1 MSRHPFLAAW
11 ETRDLDTWAGAL
23 APDVVAHSPMLTA
36 PFSGRE
42 AVLEIYDVLFG
53 VFDEFDVTDEF
64 AAGETDMFFWRA
76 SVACGRVE
84 GTDLIRHDENGKISE
99 IRVLIRPLA
108 GIAAFAAAVGPPLAR
123 QRGRVRFIMVRLL
136 AAPLRWLLVAA
147 DRISG
152 RFVH

>member
-11 ETRDLDTWAGAL
+11 ETRDLDTLAAVL

-53 VFDEFDVTDEF
+53 VFHEFDVTDEF
-64 AAGETDMFFWRA
+64 AAGHTHVFFWRA
-76 SVACGRVE
+76 GVADGRIE
-84 GTDLIRHDENGKISE
+84 GTDLIRHDESGKISE
-99 IRVLIRPLA
+99 IRVLIRPLT
-108 GIAAFAAAVGPPLAR
+108 GIADFAAAVGPPLAR
-123 QRGRVRFIMVRLL
+123 RRGRVRLILVRLL
-136 AAPLRWLLVAA
+136 ATPLRWLLVAA

-152 RFVH
+152 RLVR